1 MTALKEYERLE
12 AVGLWRPSPDQQRR
26 EVIVSIGDATVMIAN
41 TNGQMLSHW
50 SLAAVI
56 RANKGKRPAIYH
68 PDTDSRE
75 TLELSPEEGEMIDAL
90 EKVLSAIERRR
101 PHPGRLRVAVSASLA
116 TIVGF
121 VVLFWLPRALMQ
133 HTVRVL
139 PDVKR
144 AEIGQALLA
153 DIVHTSGQPCRSAP
167 ALKALD
173 ALSQRLLGAP
183 GRLVVLPGGVEQT
196 AHLPGGLIVL
206 NRDLIEVW
214 EAPEIPAG
222 FVIAEAL
229 RADRNDPMADLL
241 DDAGL
246 WASLRLLTTGSLPPE
261 ALRRHAENLLTATP
275 EALAL
280 DSLINAFA
288 AAQVPTTGYAY
299 AVDVTGETTLPLIE
313 ADPMAGRPSPP
324 VLTDSD
330 WIRLQGICEN

>member
-1 MTALKEYERLE
+1 MTALQEYERLE
-12 AVGLWRPSPDQQRR
+12 AVGLWRPSPDAQRR
-26 EVIVSIGDATVMIAN
+26 EVIVSIGDATVMIADG
-41 TNGQMLSHW
+41 NGQMLTHW
-50 SLAAVI
+50 SLAAVT

-68 PDTDSRE
+68 PDTDTGE
-75 TLELSPEEGEMIDAL
+75 TLELAEDEADMIDAL
-90 EKVLSAIERRR
+90 EKVLAAIERRR
-101 PHPGRLRVAVSASLA
+101 PHPGRLRVVASISLA
-116 TIVGF
+116 TTVAF
-121 VVLFWLPRALMQ
+121 LALFWLPGALMR

-144 AEIGQALLA
+144 SEIGQALLA
-153 DIVHTSGQPCRSAP
+153 DLVHTSGQPCRSA
-167 ALKALD
+167 ASLKALD

-183 GRLVVLPGGVEQT
+183 GRIVVLPGGVEQT

-206 NRDLIEVW
+206 NRALIEDW

-229 RADRNDPMADLL
+229 RADRNDPVADLL

-261 ALRRHAENLLTATP
+261 ALRRHAENLLTAAP
-275 EALAL
+275 VPVPQDALI
-280 DSLINAFA
+280 DAFA

-313 ADPMAGRPSPP
+313 ADPMAGKSAPP
-324 VLTDSD
+324 VLTDSN
-330 WIRLQGICEN
+330 WVRLQGLCEN

>member
-75 TLELSPEEGEMIDAL
+75 TLELSSEEGEMIDAL

-153 DIVHTSGQPCRSAP
+153 DLVHTSGQPCRSAP
-167 ALKALD
+167 SLKALD

-275 EALAL
+275 EALAP
-280 DSLINAFA
+280 DTLINAFA